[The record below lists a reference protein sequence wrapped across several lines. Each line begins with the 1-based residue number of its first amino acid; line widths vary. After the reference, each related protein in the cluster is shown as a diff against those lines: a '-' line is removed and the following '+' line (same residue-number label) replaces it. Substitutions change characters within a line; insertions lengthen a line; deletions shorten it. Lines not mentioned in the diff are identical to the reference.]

1 MDVDN
6 CPTPTWRSV
15 SFDRSLGD
23 ILEGRSSSH
32 REFAVSE
39 YDGHTCVVT
48 KSLKVEFDR
57 ARRPVLAFDR
67 RL

>member
-1 MDVDN
+1 
-6 CPTPTWRSV
+6 
-15 SFDRSLGD
+15 LGD